1 MTSPLSLGFESH
13 SACYRQ
19 NQDKFEVSRSSY
31 LRFQKNLRLFIAAYL
46 FRFLN
51 SLAPA
56 ENHKNLAKNRI
67 LFKMVNVL
75 SDLMKEITGLIRE
88 FSAIIHYFSDFMAA
102 ILLYNLIFENG
113 TFGIV
118 LIWIAIGLISGI
130 IAELLKSNLPT
141 PLRIILNRK

>member
-1 MTSPLSLGFESH
+1 M
-13 SACYRQ
+13 A
-19 NQDKFEVSRSSY
+19 
-31 LRFQKNLRLFIAAYL
+31 
-46 FRFLN
+46 
-51 SLAPA
+51 
-56 ENHKNLAKNRI
+56 
-67 LFKMVNVL
+67 NVL
-75 SDLMKEITGLIRE
+75 SDLIKEITGLIRE

-118 LIWIAIGLISGI
+118 LIWIVIGLISGI